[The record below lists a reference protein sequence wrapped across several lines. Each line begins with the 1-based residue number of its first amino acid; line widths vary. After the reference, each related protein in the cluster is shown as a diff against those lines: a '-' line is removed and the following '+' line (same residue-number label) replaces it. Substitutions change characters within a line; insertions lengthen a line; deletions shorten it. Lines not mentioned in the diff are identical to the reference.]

1 MKDDR
6 TLAELAS
13 EFGVHASQIAAWR
26 RELKDSAV
34 PVFEGKR
41 KLLTDELADKAKKPL
56 HKEVE
61 WLSAG
66 WQVVP
71 YPGPGVPF

>member
-1 MKDDR
+1 MRENR

-13 EFGVHASQIAAWR
+13 EFGVHVSPTAAWR

-41 KLLTDELADKAKKPL
+41 KLLTDELVDKARKPL
-56 HKEVE
+56 HK
-61 WLSAG
+61 
-66 WQVVP
+66 
-71 YPGPGVPF
+71 